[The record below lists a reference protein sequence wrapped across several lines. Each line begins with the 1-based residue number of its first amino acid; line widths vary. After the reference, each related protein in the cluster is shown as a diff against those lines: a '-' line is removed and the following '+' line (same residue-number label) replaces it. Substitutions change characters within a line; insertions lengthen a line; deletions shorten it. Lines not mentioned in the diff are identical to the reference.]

1 MSTAEMTLLF
11 QGVERASAETAPSTL
26 RLVLL
31 PGETLR
37 IPGTRARIRALSGTA
52 WITRDAKD
60 ILLAAGEQRDLPAA
74 RDCTVISAIGTE
86 ALLFEVR

>member
-37 IPGTRARIRALSGTA
+37 LPGAQVRIRALSGTA
-52 WITRDAKD
+52 WITRQGKD
-60 ILLAAGEQRDLPAA
+60 ILLTAGEARELPAA

-86 ALLFEVR
+86 ARSFEVR

>member
-11 QGVERASAETAPSTL
+11 QGVGRASAETVPSIL

-37 IPGTRARIRALSGTA
+37 IPGAPARIRALSGTA
-52 WITRDAKD
+52 WITRDGHD
-60 ILLAAGEQRDLPAA
+60 MLLAAGEARELPAS
-74 RDCTVISAIGTE
+74 RDCAVISAIGTE
-86 ALLFEVR
+86 ALLFEVL

>member
-11 QGVERASAETAPSTL
+11 QGVERAVSATTPSVL

-37 IPGTRARIRALSGTA
+37 IPRTYASITALSGTA
-52 WITRDAKD
+52 WITRGGKD
-60 ILLAAGEQRDLPAA
+60 ILLTSGERCELRAA
-74 RDCTVISAIGTE
+74 RDCTVISAIGSE

>member
-11 QGVERASAETAPSTL
+11 QGVERAGATTTPSAL

-37 IPGTRARIRALSGTA
+37 IPRAHARIAALTGTA
-52 WITRDAKD
+52 WITRGGKD
-60 ILLAAGEQRDLPAA
+60 ILLTAGERCELPAA
-74 RDCTVISAIGTE
+74 RDSTVISAIGSE

>member
-11 QGVERASAETAPSTL
+11 QGVERANAATAPSPL

-37 IPGTRARIRALSGTA
+37 LPGAQASFRALSGTA
-52 WITRDAKD
+52 WITRDGKD
-60 ILLAAGEQRDLPAA
+60 ILLTSGEQRELPAA
-74 RDCTVISAIGTE
+74 RDHTVISAIGTE
-86 ALLFEVR
+86 ALLLEVR

>member
-11 QGVERASAETAPSTL
+11 QGVERASAETAPSIL

-37 IPGTRARIRALSGTA
+37 IPGARASIRALSGTA
-52 WITRDAKD
+52 WITRDGKD
-60 ILLAAGEQRDLPAA
+60 ILLATGEKKDLAAA
-74 RDCTVISAIGTE
+74 RDSAVISAIGTE